1 MQKEKEEI
9 TRNDLIWQGTTSPS
23 DLPCWIS
30 WRNTWKKSGWRKS
43 VSMYFTYSMSMY
55 VQVSAEDTTLPCH
68 TALKNDLLCS
78 LCATSVWPP
87 TTWLPEGHAS
97 ISEAFR
103 RRAQKRQAMATK
115 SSNVMGGFGKSGFFW
130 ANAGGIRGNVCG
142 MFRSIRISS
151 NLIA

>member
-1 MQKEKEEI
+1 MTWFGKERLRLQTCPAGYLGVTPGKSQAGGRVFQCI
-9 TRNDLIWQGTTSPS
+9 SHTVC
-23 DLPCWIS
+23 PC
-30 WRNTWKKSGWRKS
+30 
-43 VSMYFTYSMSMY
+43 MSKFP
-55 VQVSAEDTTLPCH
+55 QRTLHCPANPCH